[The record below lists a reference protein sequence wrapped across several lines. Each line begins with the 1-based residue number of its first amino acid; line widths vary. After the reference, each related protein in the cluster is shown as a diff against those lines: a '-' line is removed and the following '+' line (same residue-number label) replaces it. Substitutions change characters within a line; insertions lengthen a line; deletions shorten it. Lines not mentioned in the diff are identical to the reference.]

1 MSKIAGGI
9 NNELQAK
16 AEHGKVMRVT
26 YIFWNRETP
35 GNTVGIPWYVPVTD
49 SIQEIKDRWE
59 TELNG
64 TTWTYGEKR
73 KLRKLELTLEE
84 EVQ

>member
-1 MSKIAGGI
+1 MSKMIGGE

-16 AEHGKVMRVT
+16 TEHPQVMRVT
-26 YIFWNRETP
+26 YTFWNNETP

-59 TELNG
+59 SEVNG
-64 TTWTYGEKR
+64 TRMTWGK
-73 KLRKLELTLEE
+73 KMVLRRVEITMSEE
-84 EVQ
+84 I